1 MGGPFWA
8 VERANANRAEE
19 GKQLLPDRI
28 TPHTLRRTFAS
39 LARAAGRNPRW
50 VMAQTGHADARLTL
64 SICAQVMQRQ
74 AADQAVIWRLMRFA
88 GEPEK
93 VELAVAFGA
102 LNGRTT
108 ALRTSGTVGE
118 SRVTVEQSA

>member
-1 MGGPFWA
+1 
-8 VERANANRAEE
+8 
-19 GKQLLPDRI
+19 
-28 TPHTLRRTFAS
+28 
-39 LARAAGRNPRW
+39 
-50 VMAQTGHADARLTL
+50 MAQTGHADARLTL
-64 SICAQVMQRQ
+64 SIYAQVMLRQ

-108 ALRTSGTVGE
+108 ALRTPGTVGE